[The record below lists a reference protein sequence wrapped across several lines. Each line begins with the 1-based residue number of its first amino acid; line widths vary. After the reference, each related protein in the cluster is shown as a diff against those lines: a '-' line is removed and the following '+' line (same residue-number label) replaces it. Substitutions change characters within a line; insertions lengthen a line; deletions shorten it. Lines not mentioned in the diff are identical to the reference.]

1 MLTIRQARKDEVE
14 KLQILDNE
22 LFIHDVEF
30 DPDLDMTWA
39 KGEAGKKNFSKFL
52 NNPDSY
58 CLIAEDNNKAIG
70 YLAAFP
76 KKVSYRKSRCV
87 EIQNIEVNPGYRSQG
102 IGSMLIQRVLKWAK
116 SQGYQKIY
124 VNSYFRNLEAIKFY
138 KKNGFVEIDLGLE
151 QNL

>member
-1 MLTIRQARKDEVE
+1 M
-14 KLQILDNE
+14 QILDNE
-22 LFIHDVEF
+22 LFIHDQEF

-76 KKVSYRKSRCV
+76 KKVSYRKSRCA
-87 EIQNIEVNPGYRSQG
+87 EIQNIEVSSAYRSKG
-102 IGSMLIQRVLKWAK
+102 IGSMLVQKCFEWAK
-116 SQGYQKIY
+116 IKGYQKVY
-124 VNSYFRNLEAIKFY
+124 VNAYFGNKQAIKFY
-138 KKNGFVEIDLGLE
+138 KKNGFSEIDLGLE
-151 QNL
+151 VNL